1 MTTRHK
7 RTAKRKKRRNVAK
20 GRTLSLREKMSRSR
34 SMSNV
39 PKLRSQ
45 DEGQINRSRSRSRSR
60 SSKPQKEFRIIT
72 PENEIYEYYLASS
85 EKEWKQN
92 DKIKGVQKCIKNPH
106 KKSDF
111 PCKMK
116 NTIFNTKKE
125 YDDYEFMRETRNES
139 TNFKTRK
146 THYDDIDIDLIF
158 QGSELYRIDKTK

>member
-1 MTTRHK
+1 MTTRYK
-7 RTAKRKKRRNVAK
+7 KTAKHKKRRNVAK

-34 SMSNV
+34 SMSKV

-45 DEGQINRSRSRSRSR
+45 DQSQINRSRSR
-60 SSKPQKEFRIIT
+60 SSKPQKEFRIVT

-85 EKEWKQN
+85 EKEWKQT
-92 DKIKGVQKCIKNPH
+92 DKIKGIQKCIKHPH
-106 KKSDF
+106 KRIDF

-116 NTIFNTKKE
+116 NTIFNSKKE
-125 YDDYEFMRETRNES
+125 YDDYEFMRDIRNES

>member
-1 MTTRHK
+1 MTTRYK
-7 RTAKRKKRRNVAK
+7 KTAKNKKRRNVAK

-34 SMSNV
+34 STG
-39 PKLRSQ
+39 PRLRSQ
-45 DEGQINRSRSRSRSR
+45 TQSQINRSRSR
-60 SSKPQKEFRIIT
+60 SSKPQKEFRIVT

-92 DKIKGVQKCIKNPH
+92 DKIKGIQKCIKNPH

>member
-7 RTAKRKKRRNVAK
+7 KTAKNKKRRNVAK
-20 GRTLSLREKMSRSR
+20 GRTLSLREKMSRSKSTGPR
-34 SMSNV
+34 
-39 PKLRSQ
+39 LRSQ
-45 DEGQINRSRSRSRSR
+45 TQSQINRSRSR
-60 SSKPQKEFRIIT
+60 SSKPQKEFRIVT

-116 NTIFNTKKE
+116 NTIFNNKKE
-125 YDDYEFMRETRNES
+125 YDDYEFMRDIRNES

-146 THYDDIDIDLIF
+146 THYDDIDTVLMF

>member
-7 RTAKRKKRRNVAK
+7 RNSRHKITHKKRRNVAK
-20 GRTLSLREKMSRSR
+20 GRTLSLREKMSKTRTSSVGRLRSR
-34 SMSNV
+34 V
-39 PKLRSQ
+39 QSQ
-45 DEGQINRSRSRSRSR
+45 RT
-60 SSKPQKEFRIIT
+60 SKPQKEFRIVT

-85 EKEWKQN
+85 EKEWKQK
-92 DKIKGVQKCIKNPH
+92 DKFKGIKKCDKHPD

-116 NTIFNTKKE
+116 NTIFNNKKE
-125 YDDYEFMRETRNES
+125 YDDYEFMRDIRNES

-146 THYDDIDIDLIF
+146 THYNDIDTVLML

>member
-1 MTTRHK
+1 MTTRYK
-7 RTAKRKKRRNVAK
+7 KTAKNKKRRNVAK

-34 SMSNV
+34 STG
-39 PKLRSQ
+39 PRLRSQ
-45 DEGQINRSRSRSRSR
+45 TQSQINRSRSR
-60 SSKPQKEFRIIT
+60 SSKPQKEFRIVT

-92 DKIKGVQKCIKNPH
+92 DKIKGIQKCIKNPH

-125 YDDYEFMRETRNES
+125 YDDYEYMRDIRNES

>member
-7 RTAKRKKRRNVAK
+7 KTAKNKKRNVAK
-20 GRTLSLREKMSRSR
+20 GRTLSLREKMSRSKSTGPR
-34 SMSNV
+34 
-39 PKLRSQ
+39 LRSQ
-45 DEGQINRSRSRSRSR
+45 TQSQINRSRSR
-60 SSKPQKEFRIIT
+60 SSKPQKEFRIVT

-92 DKIKGVQKCIKNPH
+92 DKIKGIQKCIKNLH

-116 NTIFNTKKE
+116 NTIFNNKKE
-125 YDDYEFMRETRNES
+125 YDDYEFMRDIRNES

-146 THYDDIDIDLIF
+146 THYDDIDTVLMF

>member
-7 RTAKRKKRRNVAK
+7 KTAKNKKRTNIAK
-20 GRTLSLREKMSRSR
+20 GHTLSLREKMSRSKSTGPR
-34 SMSNV
+34 
-39 PKLRSQ
+39 LRSQ
-45 DEGQINRSRSRSRSR
+45 TQRSLR
-60 SSKPQKEFRIIT
+60 SSKPQKEFRIVT

-85 EKEWKQN
+85 EKEWKQT
-92 DKIKGVQKCIKNPH
+92 DKIKGIQKCIKHPH

>member
-7 RTAKRKKRRNVAK
+7 ITAKRKKRRNVAK

-34 SMSNV
+34 SMTNV

-45 DEGQINRSRSRSRSR
+45 TQRSLR
-60 SSKPQKEFRIIT
+60 SSKPQKEFRIVT

-85 EKEWKQN
+85 EKEWKQK
-92 DKIKGVQKCIKNPH
+92 DKFKGIKKCDKHPD

-116 NTIFNTKKE
+116 NTIFNNKKE
-125 YDDYEFMRETRNES
+125 YDDYEFMRDIRNES

-146 THYDDIDIDLIF
+146 THYNDIDTVLML

>member
-7 RTAKRKKRRNVAK
+7 KTAKRKKRRNVAK

-34 SMSNV
+34 SMTNV

-45 DEGQINRSRSRSRSR
+45 TQRSLR
-60 SSKPQKEFRIIT
+60 SSKPQKEFRIVT

-85 EKEWKQN
+85 EKEWKQK
-92 DKIKGVQKCIKNPH
+92 DKFKGIKKCDKHPD

-116 NTIFNTKKE
+116 NTIFNNKKE
-125 YDDYEFMRETRNES
+125 YDDYEFMRDIRNES

-146 THYDDIDIDLIF
+146 THYNDIDTVLML

>member
-7 RTAKRKKRRNVAK
+7 KTAKNKKRNVAK
-20 GRTLSLREKMSRSR
+20 GRTLSLREKMSRSKSTGPR
-34 SMSNV
+34 
-39 PKLRSQ
+39 LRSQ
-45 DEGQINRSRSRSRSR
+45 TQSQINRSRSRSRSR
-60 SSKPQKEFRIIT
+60 SSKPQKEFRIVT

-85 EKEWKQN
+85 EKEWKQK
-92 DKIKGVQKCIKNPH
+92 DKFKGIKKCDKHPD

-116 NTIFNTKKE
+116 NTIFNNKKE
-125 YDDYEFMRETRNES
+125 YDDYEFMRDIRNES

-146 THYDDIDIDLIF
+146 THYDDIDTVLMF